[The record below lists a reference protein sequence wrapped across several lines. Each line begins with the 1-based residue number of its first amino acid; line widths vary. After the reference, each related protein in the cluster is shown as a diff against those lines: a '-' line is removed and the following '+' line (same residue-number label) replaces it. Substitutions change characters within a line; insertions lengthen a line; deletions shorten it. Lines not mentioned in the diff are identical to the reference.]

1 MSTVT
6 NPKFQVYKSGTE
18 YRYRLRAR
26 NGEIILH
33 GEGYTSKQNCL
44 NGIDSV
50 KRNSPLDERYE
61 RKTAV
66 NGQYYFVLK
75 ASNGEPIGVSETYT
89 TTSAREN
96 GVEAVK
102 STAPTASIEDL
113 T

>member
-6 NPKFQVYKSGTE
+6 NPKFQVYKSGTD

-33 GEGYTSKQNCL
+33 GEGYTSKQGCL

-50 KRNSPLDERYE
+50 KRNSPKDERYE

-89 TTSAREN
+89 TTAAREN
-96 GVEAVK
+96 GIKAVK
-102 STAPTASIEDL
+102 SIAPEAPIEDL

>member
-6 NPKFQVYKSGTE
+6 NPKFQIYKSGTE
-18 YRYRLRAR
+18 FRYRLRAR

-33 GEGYTSKQNCL
+33 GEGYTSKQGCL

-50 KRNSPLDERYE
+50 KRNSPNDERYD
-61 RKTAV
+61 RKNAT

-75 ASNGEPIGVSETYT
+75 ALNGEPIGVSETYT
-89 TTSAREN
+89 TVSAREN
-96 GVEAVK
+96 GISAVK
-102 STAPTASIEDL
+102 TIAPTAPVEDL

>member
-1 MSTVT
+1 
-6 NPKFQVYKSGTE
+6 E

-33 GEGYTSKQNCL
+33 GEGYTSKQSCL
-44 NGIDSV
+44 TGIDSV
-50 KRNSPLDERYE
+50 KRNSPHDERYE

-75 ASNGEPIGVSETYT
+75 ASNGEPVGVSETYT

-96 GVEAVK
+96 GVATVK
-102 STAPTASIEDL
+102 RTAPTAPIEDL

>member
-6 NPKFQVYKSGTE
+6 NPKFQIYKSGTE
-18 YRYRLRAR
+18 YRYRLKAR

-89 TTSAREN
+89 STTACEN
-96 GVEAVK
+96 GIAAVK
-102 STAPTASIEDL
+102 STAPTAPIEDL